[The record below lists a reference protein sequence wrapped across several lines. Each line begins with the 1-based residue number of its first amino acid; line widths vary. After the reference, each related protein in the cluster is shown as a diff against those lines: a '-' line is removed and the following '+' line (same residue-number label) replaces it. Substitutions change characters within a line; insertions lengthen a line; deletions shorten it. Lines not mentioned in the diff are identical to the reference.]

1 MSATIK
7 IHHFIQLSCQK
18 MSDSNHND
26 KEHDNIDSSS
36 FASILAG
43 VKRMRD
49 EYGGNSENDVTIQRK
64 SSPQQ
69 ASSPTASSSTNP
81 TTADITTARKVLETQ
96 RATLEKPTAKP
107 VSPAAQQ
114 PKLSTAP
121 PSRSTSSNNQVRS
134 VRIQQQQPRSG
145 GLSDILVHKSQ
156 EKNPLLSESMM
167 KTTPRVFDAS
177 ILSDYYISPTFQ
189 ILFLSLKYHK
199 LRPEYI
205 WTRLK
210 RLNKGSSIV
219 ENRKDNNLRVLLVVV
234 DIDSHQE
241 VLRKLSDFCIKHDLS
256 LVLAWSFEEA
266 GNYIAFGKHLDNAPH
281 QAKQS
286 IRGFKGSDYNSN
298 VVEAFTGIKSVN
310 KTDVSNLL
318 ANYKS
323 VKEMVLQCSKQD
335 NEMLGNIP
343 GMGAVKRRNLKQVF
357 LEPFILNKA
366 PKE

>member
-121 PSRSTSSNNQVRS
+121 PSRSTSSNNQVRPG
-134 VRIQQQQPRSG
+134 RIQQQPRSG

>member
-1 MSATIK
+1 MANPN
-7 IHHFIQLSCQK
+7 
-18 MSDSNHND
+18 DSNND
-26 KEHDNIDSSS
+26 KNTENVDSSS

-49 EYGGNSENDVTIQRK
+49 EHGGDFSENDITIQRK
-64 SSPQQ
+64 PQQ
-69 ASSPTASSSTNP
+69 QKPSPPTASSPVKPITNN
-81 TTADITTARKVLETQ
+81 ITTARKVLETQ

-107 VSPAAQQ
+107 VSPVPQQ
-114 PKLSTAP
+114 PKQSSPPPRLS
-121 PSRSTSSNNQVRS
+121 SSNVSNQIRPG
-134 VRIQQQQPRSG
+134 RLPQQPRSS

-167 KTTPRVFDAS
+167 KTTPWVFDGS

-210 RLNKGSSIV
+210 RLNKGSTII

-266 GNYIAFGKHLDNAPH
+266 GNYIALGKHLDNAPH

-286 IRGFKGSDYNSN
+286 IRGFKGADYSSN

-323 VKEMVLQCSKQD
+323 VKEMVLQCSKHD

-357 LEPFILNKA
+357 SEPFILNKV